1 MGKVILPYIEPMF
14 STYHFLSNVGIP
26 AKQNNTSD
34 NWYYNNVVEWR
45 CTRKFLQGFTS
56 PEMNL
61 PRCNTGNMPFLEKTS
76 VNTRFARRCSL
87 DIIKTMLDDGF
98 YVAFSGVDD
107 FYIMGKSWYKT
118 RHFNHD
124 GLIIGYDDDNGTLSI
139 AAYNQCWIFTVF
151 ETPQECFV
159 EAMTELCDKG
169 IYGAL
174 YAIKAN
180 SEPQELKIQ
189 NINNELKRYLSSN
202 INDYPLDNP
211 DAAWGVVVYDYLC
224 MYLDK
229 LADGSIPHER
239 GDRRVFRLVWEHK
252 KCMLGRIKAVEEF
265 CGWDNELSSAY
276 EEVVGLADKVR
287 FIYSKFV
294 IKYSNKNLE
303 KMQLLLMDIKRSELD
318 LLTKF
323 LLKLEEVLKDGEH
336 CS

>member
-1 MGKVILPYIEPMF
+1 MSKVILPYVEPMY
-14 STYHFLSNVGIP
+14 STYHWLSSAGIP
-26 AKQNNTSD
+26 AKQNTTSD
-34 NWYYNNVVEWR
+34 NWYYNNTIEWR
-45 CTRKFLQGFTS
+45 CTRKFLQGFTT
-56 PEMNL
+56 PELSLSCGNIW
-61 PRCNTGNMPFLEKTS
+61 NMPFLDKIG
-76 VNTRFARRCSL
+76 VNTRFARRCAL
-87 DIIKTMLDDGF
+87 DIIKTMIDDGF

-107 FYIMGKSWYKT
+107 YYVKGKSWYKEE
-118 RHFNHD
+118 HFNHD
-124 GLIIGYDDDNGTLSI
+124 GLIVGYDDESGTLSI
-139 AAYNQCWIFTVF
+139 AAYDQRWIFTVF

-159 EAMTELCDKG
+159 EAMTVLCDKG
-169 IYGAL
+169 TYGGLHAV
-174 YAIKAN
+174 KAKN
-180 SEPQELKIQ
+180 EPQEINFK
-189 NINNELKRYLSSN
+189 NIYNELKKYLSST
-202 INDYPLDNP
+202 ISDYPLDNP
-211 DAAWGVVVYDYLC
+211 EAVWGIVVYDFLC

-239 GDRRVFRLVWEHK
+239 RDRRVFRLVWEHK

-276 EEVVGLADKVR
+276 EEVVDLADKVR

-294 IKYSNKNLE
+294 LKYSSKHLE

>member
-1 MGKVILPYIEPMF
+1 MLPYVEPMY
-14 STYHFLSNVGIP
+14 STYHWLSSAGIP
-26 AKQNNTSD
+26 AKQNTTSD
-34 NWYYNNVVEWR
+34 NWYYNNTIEWR
-45 CTRKFLQGFTS
+45 CTRKFLQGFTT
-56 PEMNL
+56 PEL
-61 PRCNTGNMPFLEKTS
+61 SLSCGNIWNIPFLDKIG
-76 VNTRFARRCSL
+76 VNTRFARRCAL
-87 DIIKTMLDDGF
+87 DIIKTMIDDGF

-107 FYIMGKSWYKT
+107 YYVKGKSWYKEE
-118 RHFNHD
+118 HFNHD
-124 GLIIGYDDDNGTLSI
+124 GLIVGYDDERGTLSI
-139 AAYNQCWIFTVF
+139 AAYDQRWIFTVF

-159 EAMTELCDKG
+159 EAMTVLCDKG
-169 IYGAL
+169 TYGGLHAVKAKNDLQEINIKNIY
-174 YAIKAN
+174 
-180 SEPQELKIQ
+180 
-189 NINNELKRYLSSN
+189 NELKKYLSST
-202 INDYPLDNP
+202 ISDYPLDNP
-211 DAAWGVVVYDYLC
+211 EAVWGIVVYDFLC

-229 LADGSIPHER
+229 LADGSIPQER
-239 GDRRVFRLVWEHK
+239 RDRRVFRLVWEHK

-294 IKYSNKNLE
+294 LKYSSKHLE